1 VKFCNS
7 APGSFLSFDSDDFMI
22 NSIKV
27 TEGNINDP
35 FVLLEEHFL
44 DAVLLYK
51 KIMKWNSKTCHMKF

>member
-1 VKFCNS
+1 
-7 APGSFLSFDSDDFMI
+7 MI

-44 DAVLLYK
+44 DTVLLYK
-51 KIMKWNSKTCHMKF
+51 KNYEVEFKNLSHEVLELFSEP